1 MSESPVTPR
10 RRRRFAP
17 LLLVA
22 GVAGAI
28 VLSLSMTNT
37 LSAFTATIVNS
48 NNTAASGTVILQ
60 EVNTATGGS
69 TCTSTDTTGT
79 GNASNTI
86 SNNSYSCSTINK
98 YGGSTTMVP
107 SNAAGTTNVSTV
119 NLTFKNTGT
128 ATASTFTLT
137 PGACTV
143 TANGTLNGT
152 DTAGFCSHLI
162 VTITVGGT
170 VVVNK
175 VAASTLASSSAI
187 TLTVPNGATAVPAI
201 VSVYLDNASTNADQG
216 LAASQPLTW
225 TLGS

>member
-1 MSESPVTPR
+1 MSEHSAPR
-10 RRRRFAP
+10 KRRRFAP
-17 LLLVA
+17 LLLIA
-22 GVAGAI
+22 GVASAI

-37 LSAFTATIVNS
+37 FSAFTATIINS
-48 NNTAASGTVILQ
+48 NNTAASGTIILQ

-69 TCTSTDTTGT
+69 TCTSNDTTGT
-79 GNASNTI
+79 PNASNSI
-86 SNNSYSCSTINK
+86 SNNSFTCSTINK
-98 YGGSTTMVP
+98 YGGGTTMVP

-119 NLTFKNTGT
+119 NLTFKNNGT

-143 TANGTLNGT
+143 TPNGTVNGT
-152 DTAGFCSHLI
+152 DLTGFCSHLI

-170 VVVNK
+170 VVVSK
-175 VAASTLASSSAI
+175 VNATALAATPAI
-187 TLTVPNGATAVPAI
+187 TLVVPNGATTVAAI
-201 VSVYLDNASTNADQG
+201 VSVYLDSTSTNADQG